1 MFFDKKKIRRTRTR
15 PTFQTE
21 LLESR
26 AMFSATEMPAV
37 DDCPVD
43 DIGLDIPAYEKPYG
57 QDDSAS
63 DWRQKAK
70 EAWENA
76 EENLENLKESWEL
89 FWSDTDDLCT
99 GVNEPG
105 QIPAECFG
113 ECYAELDDPDLEDE
127 EEDTKKGKKK

>member
-63 DWRQKAK
+63 EKGF
-70 EAWENA
+70 WENVR
-76 EENLENLKESWEL
+76 EGWKRLWGS
-89 FWSDTDDLCT
+89 DDLDT
-99 GVNEPG
+99 GICPPPSEPVEEEFHHWAA
-105 QIPAECFG
+105 P
-113 ECYAELDDPDLEDE
+113 LDEPDVEE
-127 EEDTKKGKKK
+127 EEEEEGEEDTKKENEK

>member
-1 MFFDKKKIRRTRTR
+1 MFFDKKKIRRTRTC

-43 DIGLDIPAYEKPYG
+43 DISLDIPAYEKPYG

-63 DWRQKAK
+63 DWRQK
-70 EAWENA
+70 WENA
-76 EENLENLKESWEL
+76 KDNAENVKEGWDL

-99 GVNEPG
+99 GVNEPA

-113 ECYAELDDPDLEDE
+113 ECYAELPDPDLEDEDE

>member
-63 DWRQKAK
+63 DWWQK
-70 EAWENA
+70 WENA
-76 EENLENLKESWEL
+76 KDNAENVKEGWDL

-99 GVNEPG
+99 GVNEPE